1 MQNTFFFHLRQ
12 KLNLK
17 WTFWFSFNFFFF
29 KHDEN
34 FTNAFQNAVHQHRGS
49 TGASTVWD
57 LSESPW
63 PAGDTGRGQL
73 HRPPHSTG
81 AHQERLCHVSQ
92 GFHSHTYTWRRQL
105 TSFHFLFFGSS
116 AVSLILLNIVL
127 NRCLVF
133 HCKGYLWLQNHRS
146 INSC

>member
-1 MQNTFFFHLRQ
+1 MDSLIFIQ
-12 KLNLK
+12 
-17 WTFWFSFNFFFF
+17 FFFF

-34 FTNAFQNAVHQHRGS
+34 FTDAFQNAVHQHRRPP
-49 TGASTVWD
+49 GAGTVWD

-73 HRPPHSTG
+73 HGPPHSTG

-92 GFHSHTYTWRRQL
+92 GFIAIHIYGGDSWLLSISY
-105 TSFHFLFFGSS
+105 FFGN

-127 NRCLVF
+127 NRCSVF
-133 HCKGYLWLQNHRS
+133 HCKGYLWLQNHRG
-146 INSC
+146 INLCANFG